1 MKKRKSILKVF
12 LIALISLVTIG
23 GLSSCGQQ
31 TQEKTVKVGINSA
44 DTPIWKLIKKKVK
57 KDHIN
62 IKIVEFSD
70 YNQPNTALVQ
80 NELGINAF
88 QHRFFLSS
96 WNKAHHTNLVAI
108 GNTMIQPMAV
118 YSHKVTN
125 LKAVPNGAKVSL
137 PNDASNEAR
146 ALELLEQ
153 AGLIKLSPAKNNL
166 PSTKNV
172 INNPHNLKFQV
183 LDAAQTAH
191 SLNDVD
197 IAVING
203 NVAQSA
209 KLKAKDSIYVE
220 KVNHKSKPWVNII
233 AANKKDRNNPIYKKI
248 VKAYQ
253 SEDVLKVIHRLYGPQ
268 AVGAWKV
275 KL

>member
-1 MKKRKSILKVF
+1 M
-12 LIALISLVTIG
+12 TIG

-62 IKIVEFSD
+62 
-70 YNQPNTALVQ
+70 
-80 NELGINAF
+80 
-88 QHRFFLSS
+88 
-96 WNKAHHTNLVAI
+96 
-108 GNTMIQPMAV
+108 
-118 YSHKVTN
+118 
-125 LKAVPNGAKVSL
+125 
-137 PNDASNEAR
+137 
-146 ALELLEQ
+146 
-153 AGLIKLSPAKNNL
+153 IKLSPAKNNL

-203 NVAQSA
+203 NVAQAA

-233 AANKKDRNNPIYKKI
+233 AANKKDRNNPTYKKI

>member
-12 LIALISLVTIG
+12 LIALISLMTIG

-118 YSHKVTN
+118 YS
-125 LKAVPNGAKVSL
+125 
-137 PNDASNEAR
+137 NEAR

-203 NVAQSA
+203 NVAQAA

-233 AANKKDRNNPIYKKI
+233 AANKKDRNNPTYKKI